1 MSRLAPLKRENL
13 PELSDMFALSE
24 GAMGFLPNSL
34 LIMGRRPELV
44 KAFVG
49 LMAQV
54 NLGHSLSGGLDRMI
68 AFMASQ
74 SAGCLYCQAHTHHG
88 ASNTEGLEAEKLEK
102 IWEYETSPLFSE
114 GERAALRVAQLA
126 AQVPNGVTD
135 ADFDTLKAHFDE
147 NQIVD
152 IVAIISAFGFLNR
165 WNDTFAT
172 ILEDKPVSHAKAH
185 LAKTGWTAGKHA

>member
-1 MSRLAPLKRENL
+1 MSRLAPLKREETEGL
-13 PELSDMFALSE
+13 DDILALAE
-24 GAMGFLPNSL
+24 GGMGFLPNSL
-34 LIMGRRPELV
+34 LTMARRPELV

-49 LMAQV
+49 LMAQI
-54 NLGHSLSGGLDRMI
+54 NLGHALTGGLDRLI

-88 ASNTEGLEAEKLEK
+88 AAKADGLEARKLEK
-102 IWEYETSPLFSE
+102 IWEYETSSLFSE

-135 ADFDTLKAHFDE
+135 ADFEALKAHFDE
-147 NQIVD
+147 LQIVD

-172 ILEDKPVSHAKAH
+172 ALEDEPISHAQSH

>member
-1 MSRLAPLKRENL
+1 MSRLAPLDPAAMPGLE
-13 PELSDMFALSE
+13 ETFALTE

-34 LIMGRRPELV
+34 LTMARRPELV

-49 LMAQV
+49 LMAQI
-54 NLGHSLSGGLDRMI
+54 NLAHELTGGLDRMI

-88 ASNTEGLEAEKLEK
+88 AASADGLEAEKLEK

-114 GERAALRVAQLA
+114 GERAALRLAQLA

-135 ADFDTLKAHFDE
+135 ADFSALKPHFSE
-147 NQIVD
+147 VQIVD

-172 ILEDKPVSHAKAH
+172 ALEEEPVAHAQAH
-185 LAKTGWTAGKHA
+185 LTKTGWTAGKHA

>member
-1 MSRLAPLKRENL
+1 MVRLVPLKREETEGL
-13 PELSDMFALSE
+13 DDILSLAE
-24 GAMGFLPNSL
+24 GSMGFVPNSL
-34 LIMGRRPELV
+34 LTMARRPELV

-54 NLGHSLSGGLDRMI
+54 NLGHALTGGLDRLI
-68 AFMASQ
+68 GFMASR

-88 ASNTEGLEAEKLEK
+88 AVRAEGLEAEKLEK

-126 AQVPNGVTD
+126 AQVPNGVSD
-135 ADFDTLKAHFDE
+135 ADFEALKPHFDE
-147 NQIVD
+147 HQIVD
-152 IVAIISAFGFLNR
+152 IVAIIASFGFLNR

-172 ILEDKPVSHAKAH
+172 PLEEVPKSHAQAK
-185 LAKTGWTAGKHA
+185 LTKTGWTTGKHA

>member
-1 MSRLAPLKRENL
+1 MSRLAPLAREDV
-13 PELSDMFALSE
+13 PELEDFFALSE

-34 LIMGRRPELV
+34 LIMARRPELV

-49 LMAQV
+49 MIAQV
-54 NLGHSLSGGLDRMI
+54 NMNHSLTGGLERMV

-88 ASNTEGLEAEKLEK
+88 AANSGELEAQKLEK

-114 GERAALRVAQLA
+114 GERAALRVAQLS
-126 AQVPNGVTD
+126 AQVPNGVSD
-135 ADFDTLKAHFDE
+135 EDFLALKPHFDE

-172 ILEDKPVSHAKAH
+172 SLEEEPISHATQH
-185 LAKTGWTAGKHA
+185 LAKTGWTTGKHA

>member
-1 MSRLAPLKRENL
+1 MSRLAPLKREEL
-13 PELSDMFALSE
+13 PDLNDMFALSE

-54 NLGHSLSGGLDRMI
+54 NLAHNLAGGLDRMI

-88 ASNTEGLEAEKLEK
+88 ADRSGDVASEKLDK

-114 GERAALRVAQLA
+114 AERAALRVAQLA
-126 AQVPNGVTD
+126 AQVPNAVTD
-135 ADFDTLKAHFDE
+135 ADFDALKAHFDE

-165 WNDTFAT
+165 WNDTLAT
-172 ILEDKPVSHAKAH
+172 VLEDEPISHAQAH